1 MKNRIITISR
11 EYGSGGRAIG
21 HMVAEKLGMTYYDKE
36 LIRLVASESGFSSEY
51 VEGAGEHAP
60 NSLLFNFAMAP
71 VYCSTFSQDILPNA
85 DKLFVAQSR
94 VISDLA
100 EKGPCVIVG
109 RCADYILRSRE
120 DCLNVFIHA
129 DMESR
134 VQRAVSSYGVPA
146 SEAEDELRKKDKA
159 RANHYKRYT
168 GQTWGAAKNYHMTL
182 NSGKLGLN
190 ACVELICQ
198 AAKAQY

>member
-1 MKNRIITISR
+1 MNNRIITISR

-21 HMVAEKLGMTYYDKE
+21 HLVAEKLGVPYYDKE

-71 VYCSTFSQDILPNA
+71 VYCSTFSQDILPNT

-94 VISDLA
+94 VITGLA

-109 RCADYILRSRE
+109 RCADYILRERE

-134 VQRAVSSYGVPA
+134 VQRAVSKYSVPA
-146 SEAEDELRKKDKA
+146 ADAEDELRKKDKA

-168 GQTWGAAKNYHMTL
+168 GQIWGAAKNYHMTL

-190 ACVELICQ
+190 TCVELILQ
-198 AAKAQY
+198 AARAQY